1 MDKHLRL
8 FFILAIL
15 IPSGSIAKH
24 AITAPSGLKKITGK
38 CQPLSTPEL
47 IVTPHGTYQTTIHLE
62 VYYNPEEQVN
72 SVELYRSLNSSTGYQ
87 LIATLPAGGGMEYS
101 DEDLK
106 PRTTFHYRVRTVNDS
121 EVSDYAYFSHTTES
135 KWYQPEFT
143 AAANSTGT
151 AVVFTITDRSYQED
165 SYQIER
171 SDGFF
176 NGGGEIADSGRT
188 VTYTD
193 YNVFPDRT
201 YTYTIQALLKDEGSP
216 LAEIATV
223 TIHTPLGVPE
233 VGFPDEEYPDQTD
246 IAFSVYNPNQ
256 GGMTEVWR
264 SFSEASGYQLI
275 ATLPYNEDNFADR
288 NLKPRT
294 FYYYILRAAKDGAY
308 SEFSK
313 PQPFRT
319 QSKNYPPVFTARAI
333 DENTIELTLTD
344 KSYNDIGYT
353 IRGTTPGN
361 NFYEEVYF
369 ETDSGSTIIRI
380 HEPVNPGTYY
390 SYSADMQSMGEGLPV
405 LRNIA
410 STSVTT
416 PGAASCSG
424 SLIQQEVWTDIP
436 GTDVSAI
443 PLYER
448 PDYTRTLTIFE
459 TASNIGTN
467 YGARVRGYICVPQTG
482 SYTFWIASDDKS
494 ELYLSTD
501 DTPGKK
507 VKIASVTGHTS
518 PRQWNRYSS
527 QQSAPISLE
536 AGHMYY
542 IEALHKEASGQD
554 NLAVGWQLPDGT
566 MERPIAGNRLNLY
579 QPDYNKPP
587 VVAITSPENNQQF
600 SAPATI
606 DFAVTASDPDGSV
619 VRVAFYHQGNKI
631 GEDLTAPY
639 TFRWSNVPAGNY
651 QIQVIAS
658 DDAIHAGY
666 GTVNFTVNPASCI
679 ASGTINREVWTG
691 ITGTDISSIPVNSE
705 PNAVNTLT
713 IFETANFS
721 GNDYGARVRGY
732 LCVPVT
738 GNYTFWIAS
747 DDSGELW
754 LSTDDNPANKVR
766 IAFVSGYT
774 YVRQWTKYA
783 TQQSAPVNLVAGYR
797 YYVEALHKEA
807 NGADHLAVGWQLP
820 NGNFERP
827 IPGIRLS
834 EFEDPATQ
842 FAATRKN
849 GTEEINAVSLER
861 ADGITLFPNPTANHE
876 VTLSLSSNDHAGWND
891 ASVQVISM
899 TGEVLHQE
907 RVICTENCNDVL
919 LKLKESVTPGVYLV
933 NVMKDRKRLTKKLM
947 VK

>member
-15 IPSGSIAKH
+15 IPSESIAKH
-24 AITAPSGLKKITGK
+24 AITAPSGSKESTDKYQTL
-38 CQPLSTPEL
+38 PTPEL
-47 IVTPHGTYQTTIHLE
+47 IITPHGTYQTTIHLE
-62 VYYNPEEQVN
+62 AYTTEGQSN
-72 SVELYRSLNSSTGYQ
+72 SIELYRSLNSSTGYY
-87 LIATLPAGGGMEYS
+87 LIATLPPVGQQEYS

-106 PRTTFHYRVRTVNDS
+106 PRTTFYYRARAVNGS
-121 EVSDYAYFSHTTES
+121 EVSDYAYVSHTTES

-143 AAANSTGT
+143 ATSSSTGT
-151 AVVFTITDRSYQED
+151 EVVFTITDRTYQED

-176 NGGGEIADSGRT
+176 NGGGEIADSGST
-188 VTYTD
+188 VTYHD
-193 YNVFPDRT
+193 YNVFPDRS
-201 YTYTIQALLKDEGSP
+201 YTYTIKAVLKDEGMP
-216 LAEIATV
+216 VADIATV
-223 TIHTPLGVPE
+223 TINTSLGVPE
-233 VGFPDEEYPDQTD
+233 IGYPDEEYPDQTD
-246 IAFSVYNPNQ
+246 IAYSIYNPNQ

-264 SFSEASGYQLI
+264 SFSEASGYQLV
-275 ATLPYNEDNFADR
+275 ATLPYDEDNFADR

-294 FYYYILRAAKDGAY
+294 VYYYKLRAAKNGVY
-308 SEFSK
+308 SEFS
-313 PQPFRT
+313 QPELFRT
-319 QSKNYPPVFTARAI
+319 QSKNYPPVFTASAI

-353 IRGTTPGN
+353 IRGTSPGN
-361 NFYEEVYF
+361 NFGEEVYF
-369 ETDSGSTIIRI
+369 ESDSGSTIILI
-380 HEPVNPGTYY
+380 HEPVNPGSSY
-390 SYSADMQSMGEGLPV
+390 SYSVDMQTMGEGLPV
-405 LRNIA
+405 LRNVA

-424 SLIQQEVWTDIP
+424 SSIQQEVWTDIP

-443 PLYER
+443 PLYEN
-448 PDYTRTLTIFE
+448 PDNTRTLTIFE
-459 TASNIGTN
+459 TPSNLGTN

-482 SYTFWIASDDKS
+482 NYTFWIASDDKS

-501 DTPGKK
+501 DTSGKK

-518 PRQWNRYSS
+518 PRQWNRYPS

-536 AGHMYY
+536 AGRMYY

-566 MERPIAGNRLNLY
+566 MERPIPGNRLNLY
-579 QPDYNKPP
+579 QPFNNQVP
-587 VVAITSPENNQQF
+587 VVTITSPENNQQF

-619 VRVAFYHQGNKI
+619 VRAAFYHQGNKI

-639 TFRWSNVPAGNY
+639 TFQWSNVPAGNY
-651 QIQVIAS
+651 EIQVIAS

-666 GTVNFTVNPASCI
+666 GTVNFTVNPASCT

-691 ITGTDISSIPVNSE
+691 ITGTNISSIPVNSE
-705 PNAVNTLT
+705 PDAVNTLT
-713 IFETANFS
+713 IFETSNFS

-766 IAFVSGYT
+766 IAFVNGYT

-783 TQQSAPVNLVAGYR
+783 TQQSSPVNLVAGYR
-797 YYVEALHKEA
+797 YYIEALHKEA

-820 NGNFERP
+820 DGTFERP

-842 FAATRKN
+842 FAATWKN
-849 GTEEINAVSLER
+849 NTGEINVVSQESV
-861 ADGITLFPNPTANHE
+861 DDITLFPNPTANHE
-876 VTLSLSSNDHAGWND
+876 VTVSLSSNDHAAWNE
-891 ASVQVISM
+891 ASVQIISM
-899 TGEVLHQE
+899 TGEVLHE
-907 RVICTENCNDVL
+907 ARVTCTENCDDVL
-919 LKLKESVTPGVYLV
+919 LKLKDNVTPGVYLV
-933 NVMKDRKRLTKKLM
+933 NVMKNRKRLTKKLM